1 MTVGA
6 QVPAVRLRVSARG
19 VLWLMLGG
27 LVGWSWARGV
37 LASRASSDGLTDR
50 QAEILALV
58 ACGMSSKEIALHAGI
73 SEHSV
78 NTHIRRATRTL
89 GVGTRAAAAAVVTR
103 KRRQAGTPARPRR
116 SATPSSAV
124 TTSPMSSSNGT

>member
-1 MTVGA
+1 M
-6 QVPAVRLRVSARG
+6 SARG
-19 VLWLMLGG
+19 VLWLVLGG
-27 LVGWSWARGV
+27 FVGWSWARGV
-37 LASRASSDGLTDR
+37 LESRAASDGLTDR
-50 QAEILALV
+50 QAEILTLV
-58 ACGMSSKEIALHAGI
+58 ASGMSSKEIALHTGI

-124 TTSPMSSSNGT
+124 TTSATSSSNGT